1 MSTNGQLE
9 TGPTFYELEHGHG
22 QVLRMLKLASTNEIP
37 GFVATDQSQTWKLTS
52 SSPLNH
58 RLLLAIKYSRQT
70 IYLFFV
76 KSFDERHD
84 KSQRHLFHHF

>member
-37 GFVATDQSQTWKLTS
+37 GFVATDQSQASKLITLVVLTVRSWKLENTTLS
-52 SSPLNH
+52 ADTHVISEF
-58 RLLLAIKYSRQT
+58 R
-70 IYLFFV
+70 F
-76 KSFDERHD
+76 
-84 KSQRHLFHHF
+84 